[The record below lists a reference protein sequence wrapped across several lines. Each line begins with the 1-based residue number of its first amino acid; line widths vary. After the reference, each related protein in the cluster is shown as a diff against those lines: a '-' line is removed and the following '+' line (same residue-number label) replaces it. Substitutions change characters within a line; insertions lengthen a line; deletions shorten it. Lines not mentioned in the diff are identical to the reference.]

1 MEQNYAKEI
10 QKLKE
15 QNAFLRTA
23 FESMKNEC
31 EILEEENNDYAEALQ
46 AQEHIVDKLK
56 EFVKRLKD
64 DVQEWRT
71 NCLKLSK

>member
-10 QKLKE
+10 KKLKE